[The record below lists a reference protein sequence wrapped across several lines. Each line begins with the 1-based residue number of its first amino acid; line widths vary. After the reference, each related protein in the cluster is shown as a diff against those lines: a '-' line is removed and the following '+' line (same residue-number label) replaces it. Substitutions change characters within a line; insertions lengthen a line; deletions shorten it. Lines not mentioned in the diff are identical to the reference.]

1 MLSLFLWQNDRINQ
15 SSVIFSF
22 KYISLFVPPSTE
34 EFVAQLYSICAAR
47 RRAKVVVM
55 EDIQEKYMLTLQ
67 NMHQIFNLLLYLIQL
82 LVERLVLLRTINPL
96 LGVTI
101 CMGDRIIVSKAFC
114 YVAHGTN
121 C

>member
-55 EDIQEKYMLTLQ
+55 EDIQEKFMLTLQ
-67 NMHQIFNLLLYLIQL
+67 NMHQSKTLAPKLKHSNTCSHLSS
-82 LVERLVLLRTINPL
+82 
-96 LGVTI
+96 
-101 CMGDRIIVSKAFC
+101 II
-114 YVAHGTN
+114 
-121 C
+121 

>member
-22 KYISLFVPPSTE
+22 RYISLFVPPSTE

-55 EDIQEKYMLTLQ
+55 EDIQEKFMLTA
-67 NMHQIFNLLLYLIQL
+67 FQL
-82 LVERLVLLRTINPL
+82 WPSYNGHD
-96 LGVTI
+96 LG
-101 CMGDRIIVSKAFC
+101 SFF
-114 YVAHGTN
+114 
-121 C
+121 